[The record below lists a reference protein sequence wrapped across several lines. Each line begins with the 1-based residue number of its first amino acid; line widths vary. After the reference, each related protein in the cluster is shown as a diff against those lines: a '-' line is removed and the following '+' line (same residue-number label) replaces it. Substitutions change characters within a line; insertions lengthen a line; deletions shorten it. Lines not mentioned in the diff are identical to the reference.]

1 MATFVTVPSGIAT
14 RWEDTGEM
22 TFPLQSCF
30 LAYIPSDV
38 NNITGAGTLF
48 TLGNS
53 TAFTEV
59 FDRNSD
65 FNINGTF
72 TAPVTGIYMF
82 NINITMKG
90 ITLLMTSAFVQ
101 VTTTARSYTSGY
113 LNPFALLAGS
123 GSVSLSFSTLV
134 DMTATNTATF
144 SVSINGGAGDTA
156 DVVGTGSPYSTF
168 ISGSLIA

>member
-22 TFPLQSCF
+22 TLPLQSCF

-38 NNITGAGTLF
+38 NNVTGAGTLF
-48 TLGNS
+48 ALGNS

-65 FNINGTF
+65 FNTNGTF
-72 TAPVTGIYMF
+72 TAPVTGIYLF

-90 ITLLMTSAFVQ
+90 ISLLMTSAFAQ
-101 VTTTARSYTSGY
+101 VTTTARSYTGGY

-123 GSVSLSFSTLV
+123 GLVSLSFSVLA
-134 DMTATNTATF
+134 DMAATNTATF
-144 SVSINGGAGDTA
+144 SVSISGGAGDTA